1 MPSDFDLPGVATPE
15 QPLRDLH
22 AALRYEGLTAFGGA
36 AAFWLPASLAESV
49 LVLLAVGFT
58 PYLIWKLWQAGWR
71 GTVLA
76 FGLVVGLPVLL
87 ALLGAAATAMS
98 ATTAMSAYL
107 LTAVPLVL
115 FYAFTWALQYQIGD
129 HLREAEDA
137 RRVYRQARHA

>member
-1 MPSDFDLPGVATPE
+1 MLSNSDLPGVATPE

-58 PYLIWKLWQAGWR
+58 PYLVWKLWQAGWR

-87 ALLGAAATAMS
+87 ALLGA